1 MNLADL
7 KLEGNKA
14 YKKKDYS
21 TAVKFYS
28 VVYVAPCSFI
38 STLWNI
44 LTHYG

>member
-28 VVYVAPCSFI
+28 VVYVAPCTS
-38 STLWNI
+38 STSTPWNI
-44 LTHYG
+44 N